1 MNRIIFQV
9 LIELHIQLSKLTI
22 ISALLASIIIFTGCE
37 EKLEYVVKYYPDG
50 SIFAVGN
57 LRGDKPEGVWVFFER
72 DGTILGHGGF
82 VNGEKNGK
90 WYVYGI
96 DCTMKEYNLSE
107 GYADG
112 IIVYTQHGDTL
123 DVEKCRMGKS
133 EYIVY
138 YLSDGT
144 KLLRNSSI
152 PDCDCRDLH
161 ELNIFN

>member
-37 EKLEYVVKYYPDG
+37 EKLEHVVKYYPDG
-50 SIFAVGN
+50 SIFSVGYI
-57 LRGDKPEGVWVFFER
+57 RGEKPEGVWVFFEI
-72 DGTILGHGGF
+72 DGKILGHGSF
-82 VNGEKNGK
+82 VNGKKDGK